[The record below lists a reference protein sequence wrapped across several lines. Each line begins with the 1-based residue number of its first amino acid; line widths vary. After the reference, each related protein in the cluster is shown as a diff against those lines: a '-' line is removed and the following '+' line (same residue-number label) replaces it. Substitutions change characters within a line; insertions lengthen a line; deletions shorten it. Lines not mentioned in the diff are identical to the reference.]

1 MSLTL
6 NNLKNPLRKEDPPMK
21 ESPTLNLNEEIEEQL
36 LIGPELEKY
45 NARKFLN
52 LLSDLIVKYE
62 STIYD
67 KFKENRLGA

>member
-1 MSLTL
+1 
-6 NNLKNPLRKEDPPMK
+6 MK
-21 ESPTLNLNEEIEEQL
+21 ESPTLSFNEEIEEQL

-62 STIYD
+62 TTIYD
-67 KFKENRLGA
+67 KFKESRLGA

>member
-1 MSLTL
+1 
-6 NNLKNPLRKEDPPMK
+6 MK

>member
-1 MSLTL
+1 
-6 NNLKNPLRKEDPPMK
+6 MK

-52 LLSDLIVKYE
+52 LLSDMIVKYE

-67 KFKENRLGA
+67 KFKEDRLGA